1 MAEEKKEKKKRFFKR
16 FGRKRPAKKKD
27 PQKTMPFIDHLEE
40 LRKRIIVVLAVF
52 VVLFGAAYPF
62 HNNLLGFLTRPL
74 ENRELVFLDIT
85 EPFLVNIKIAF
96 LAAVMVIM
104 PLLVFQIIGFAFP
117 AFSKKIRKRVI
128 PIGILFFILFYGG
141 IAFSYF
147 LMVPIAV
154 NWLISQGAELT
165 QTLSVTKYVS
175 FIGWFLV
182 GAGLIFEMPLILVFL
197 IKINVLTIPQL
208 RRQWRIVYIIILV
221 LCAIITPDWSPVT
234 MGVLAAPMILLYEL
248 ALLLAR
254 VV

>member
-1 MAEEKKEKKKRFFKR
+1 MAEEKKKKFFKI
-16 FGRKRPAKKKD
+16 FSRKKAKKK
-27 PQKTMPFIDHLEE
+27 KEVEKAMPFVDHLEE
-40 LRKRIIVVLAVF
+40 LRRRILVVLAVF
-52 VVLFGAAYPF
+52 VVFFGTAYPF
-62 HNNLLGFLTRPL
+62 HNTLLDFLTHPL

-96 LAAVMVIM
+96 IAAVMAIM
-104 PLLVFQIIGFAFP
+104 PLLVFQLIGFAFP
-117 AFSKKIRKRVI
+117 AFSKKIRRRVI
-128 PIGILFFILFYGG
+128 PIGILFFALFYGG

-154 NWLISQGAELT
+154 QWLLSQGAELI

-175 FIGWFLV
+175 FVGWFLV
-182 GAGLIFEMPLILVFL
+182 GVGLIFEIPLILVFL
-197 IKINVLTIPQL
+197 IKIDVLTVPQL

-254 VV
+254 FI

>member
-1 MAEEKKEKKKRFFKR
+1 MDEEKEIRKP
-16 FGRKRPAKKKD
+16 GRKRRPRRGSKKIKD
-27 PQKTMPFIDHLEE
+27 PQKVMAFIDHLEE

-52 VVLFGAAYPF
+52 VVFFGAAYPF
-62 HNNLLGFLTRPL
+62 HNDLLGFLTKPL
-74 ENRELVFLDIT
+74 ANRELVFLDIT
-85 EPFLVNIKIAF
+85 EPFLMNIKISF
-96 LAAVMVIM
+96 IAALMAIM
-104 PLLVFQIIGFAFP
+104 PLLVFQILGFAFP
-117 AFSKKIRKRVI
+117 VFSKRIKRRVI

-141 IAFSYF
+141 VAFSYF

-154 NWLISQGAELT
+154 NWLLSQGAELI

-182 GAGLIFEMPLILVFL
+182 GTGIIFELPLILLFL
-197 IKINVLTIPQL
+197 IKINVLSVAML
-208 RRQWRIVYIIILV
+208 RRQWRVVYIVILL

-254 VV
+254 FI

>member
-1 MAEEKKEKKKRFFKR
+1 MDKKNKNKKITIKKIFKR
-16 FGRKRPAKKKD
+16 GSKRAKD
-27 PQKTMPFIDHLEE
+27 TQKEMPFIDHLEE

-62 HNNLLGFLTRPL
+62 HNTLLGLLTKPL
-74 ENRELVFLDIT
+74 ENKELVFLDIT

-96 LAAVMVIM
+96 IAAVMVIM
-104 PLLVFQIIGFAFP
+104 PLLVFQIISFAFP
-117 AFSKKIRKRVI
+117 AFSKKIKNRII
-128 PIGILFFILFYGG
+128 PMTILFFILFYGG
-141 IAFSYF
+141 VAFCYF
-147 LMVPIAV
+147 FMIPIAV
-154 NWLISQGAELT
+154 NWLISQGADLE

-182 GAGLIFEMPLILVFL
+182 GAGVIFELPMILVFL
-197 IKINVLTIPQL
+197 IKINILTIKQL
-208 RRQWRIVYIIILV
+208 RRQWRVVYIVILL

-254 VV
+254 FL